1 MIIFLLQ
8 SVTYNMYQAPESTR
22 YSTIPKPT
30 YVWTLPLMSLLRQP
44 SSAIVERAFSQVNYI
59 RSLCGDKLKED
70 NLEIRAMLRCDSNCD
85 ACDY

>member
-1 MIIFLLQ
+1 MTLSNGEWLPCFER
-8 SVTYNMYQAPESTR
+8 MY
-22 YSTIPKPT
+22 
-30 YVWTLPLMSLLRQP
+30 VLMSLLRQP

-85 ACDY
+85 AHDY